1 MKVSKKYILLFITTV
16 LSLNVSAQTG
26 INSPYSRYGLGQLSG
41 KNLNTAAMSMGGLSL
56 GMHDATTLNPA
67 NPASYGSLDSSS
79 FLFEIGVNGNI
90 THLKTTQL
98 SESGYDATLS
108 YIFVGFPITRWWR
121 SGFGVMPYSKI
132 GYNVEVV
139 VEVENFSDVAHSFT
153 GDGGLNQIFWG
164 NGFNITNNLRAGIDI
179 TYLFGKSSRS
189 SMIYYPDSVFIF
201 GTKVENTITGGDFI
215 FDYGLQYDININSKT
230 QATIGLTYANK
241 FNLNS
246 DRSYLSKTL
255 NGGFNGE
262 VEDVKD
268 TIEYIPD
275 EAGTIVV
282 PQRFG
287 IGMVVKKHGKWLVG
301 ADFEWQNWK
310 EFSVFDVTDTLSNS
324 WRLTVGGEF
333 IPDHTNISSLFKRIT
348 YRAGLK
354 YNQSYLNFGGTKIN
368 EFGIS
373 FGFGFPMKKS
383 KTGIDLGF
391 EIGRRGTTV
400 NNLIQENYLNV
411 FLGVSIQEHWF
422 HKRKYQ

>member
-1 MKVSKKYILLFITTV
+1 MKVNKIYLLLFISAV
-16 LSLNVSAQTG
+16 LSLNISAQTG
-26 INSPYSRYGLGQLSG
+26 INSPYSRYGLGQLYGES
-41 KNLNTAAMSMGGLSL
+41 LNTAAMSMGGLSL
-56 GMHDATTLNPA
+56 GMHDPTALNPA

-79 FLFEIGVNGNI
+79 FLFEIGAHGSI
-90 THLKTTQL
+90 TGLKTAQL

-121 SGFGVMPYSKI
+121 SGVGVMPYSKI
-132 GYNVEVV
+132 GYNVEIV

-164 NGFNITNNLRAGIDI
+164 NGFNITKKLRAGIDI
-179 TYLFGKSSRS
+179 TYLFGQSSRS
-189 SMIYYPDSVFIF
+189 SMIYYPDSVFIL
-201 GTKVENTITGGDFI
+201 GTKVENITNGGGFI
-215 FDYGLQYDININSKT
+215 FDYGLQYDININNNT
-230 QATIGLTYANK
+230 QATIGLIYANK

-246 DRSYLSKTL
+246 KRSYLSKTL
-255 NGGFNGE
+255 YGGYNGE

-275 EAGTIVV
+275 EKGTITV

-287 IGMVVKKHGKWLVG
+287 IGFVLKKHGSWLIG

-310 EFSVFDVTDTLSNS
+310 EFSVFNVKDTLSNS
-324 WRLTVGGEF
+324 WRINVGGEF
-333 IPDHTNISSLFKRIT
+333 MPDHTNISSLFKRMT
-348 YRAGLK
+348 YRVGLR
-354 YNQSYLNFGGTKIN
+354 YNQSYLDFSGTNIN

-373 FGFGFPMKKS
+373 FGLGFPMKKS

-391 EIGRRGTTV
+391 EIGRRGTTD
-400 NNLIQENYLNV
+400 NNLIQENYLKV
-411 FLGVSIQEHWF
+411 QLGVSIQEHWF